1 MPRTDLT
8 ETAKSNKLMLSN
20 WKIMDKGIIMRSKAK
35 NKKPLAK
42 LVFITGASSGI
53 GRAFAEI
60 FAQNGARLL
69 LAARRVD
76 RLEKLAAKLKK
87 LYKSDIHFIRLD
99 LRHQG
104 EVEGKIKALPSEWKK
119 IEILINNA
127 GLSRGLSKLHEG
139 DLTDW
144 EEMIDT
150 NVKGLLYI
158 SRAVIP
164 GMVKRKKGH
173 IINIGSVAGHEIY
186 PGGNVYCA
194 TKHAVDALTK
204 GMQIDLVDTPLRVSS
219 VDPGMVETEFSL
231 VRFHGDKD
239 KAKSVYKGI
248 KPLKAS
254 DIAEA
259 VYFCATRPAHVNI
272 DQLRIMPTAQATA
285 TIAHRK

>member
-1 MPRTDLT
+1 M
-8 ETAKSNKLMLSN
+8 KS
-20 WKIMDKGIIMRSKAK
+20 KGNNMNLK
-35 NKKPLAK
+35 K

-53 GRAFAEI
+53 GQATAEI
-60 FAQNGARLL
+60 FAQNGSRLL
-69 LAARRVD
+69 LAARRLD

-87 LYKSDIHFIRLD
+87 LHNSEIHTIRLD
-99 LRHQG
+99 VRHPG
-104 EVEGKIKALPSEWKK
+104 EVEGKIKALPAVWKK
-119 IEILINNA
+119 IDILVNNA

-139 DLTDW
+139 DLADW

-150 NVKGLLYI
+150 NVKGLLYV

-173 IINIGSVAGHEIY
+173 IINIGSVAGHELY

-194 TKHAVDALTK
+194 TKHAVDAITK

-219 VDPGMVETEFSL
+219 VDPGMVATEFSL
-231 VRFHGDKD
+231 VRFHGDRE
-239 KAKSVYKGI
+239 KAKSVYKSI
-248 KPLKAS
+248 KPLRAK